1 MYMETHQLIQF
12 LKRIYCWMPHSNP
25 VRAEVAQVIR
35 QLGGRV

>member
-1 MYMETHQLIQF
+1 MYMEPQQLIRL

-25 VRAEVAQVIR
+25 IRNEVAEVIR